1 MKLKKAYSNQEVMK
15 LKKNQSTVVTH
26 ISDNEITLTCPMNFK
41 RFPFDEQYCDLHI
54 FELHMPPSKKFN
66 ITTQKMKLGSNF
78 RDFLPTVRDY
88 EYTLL
93 PAATSEFTMKAPGRP
108 GFQVASAGFRLK
120 LARIS
125 SKYYVMY
132 YIPTCKYGS

>member
-41 RFPFDEQYCDLHI
+41 RFPFDEQFCDLNI
-54 FELHMPPSKKFN
+54 FELHIPPSKEFN
-66 ITTQKMKLGSNF
+66 MTTRKIELGSHF
-78 RDFLPTVRDY
+78 SDFLPTVRDY

-93 PAATSEFTMKAPGRP
+93 PAAKTGFTVEDLDR
-108 GFQVASAGFRLK
+108 FVASAGFRLK
-120 LARIS
+120 LSRIS
-125 SKYYVMY
+125 SKYFVMY
-132 YIPTCKYGS
+132 YIPTSKYGS